1 MSRIENLEHYYKV
14 AADDSTA
21 VKKLE
26 VIEAQALEKMQ
37 QTIKMENRHTEK
49 LMNRLENDKNH
60 KAFFIAAANKT
71 LSDRSFDSEPFE
83 RMASKSKK
91 QLSAQKG
98 EVKWKWKP

>member
-1 MSRIENLEHYYKV
+1 
-14 AADDSTA
+14 
-21 VKKLE
+21 
-26 VIEAQALEKMQ
+26 
-37 QTIKMENRHTEK
+37 MENRHTEK

-91 QLSAQKG
+91 
-98 EVKWKWKP
+98 